1 MKPRKKYRPR
11 MIKIPMSKPLH
22 DEFAIQMHTALATLR
37 VAPTTEA
44 YDALGWLINCVFIT
58 ILSDSKFEGDLATI
72 DAAIKTMNKL
82 GQRCEGSPLTDYEIA
97 CLTSCVSLMDDI
109 LPRLDV
115 GKIHLANLSLKAAL

>member
-11 MIKIPMSKPLH
+11 MIRIPMCQALH
-22 DEFAIQMHTALATLR
+22 DEFGMQMHTALATLR
-37 VAPTTEA
+37 TSPTREA

-58 ILSDSKFEGDLATI
+58 IANDPKFEDALAPI
-72 DAAIKTMNKL
+72 DAAIKMMNKL
-82 GQRCEGSPLTDYEIA
+82 GQRCEGSSLSDYEIA

-115 GKIHLANLSLKAAL
+115 TKIHLANLSLKAAI